1 LEKRKDIM
9 KAIESS
15 DVLRLFKKGDV
26 ERESPQPGY
35 KSVPTWWYLVT
46 LAISVG
52 LGIFVSEY
60 YPVQLRWYGAI
71 LAFVVSAVFFIPVS
85 AMLRVVC
92 TVVFANK
99 FVLAVGIDLCCYRS
113 TCFH

>member
-1 LEKRKDIM
+1 M

-15 DVLRLFKKGDV
+15 DVLRLFKKVGV
-26 ERESPQPGY
+26 ERESPQPDY

-60 YPVQLRWYGAI
+60 YPVQLRWYGAV

-85 AMLRVVC
+85 GMLQVVC
-92 TVVFANK
+92 LVFFADT
-99 FVLAVGIDLCCYRS
+99 FVLLVGIDLCCYRS
-113 TCFH
+113 TCLH